1 MFGAFLCSKE
11 FERKERKMDFEQFKE
26 NVKNDLEAR
35 FRTNGTGDVDISYG
49 QITKP
54 NETYEAITVRG
65 EDDQVGVNLNVTRMY
80 EAMQEGDSYLDVFQ
94 KAAETIERGLEQM
107 PEFNITKFQNYEQ
120 MKDTLVMEVV
130 SIEGNQELLS
140 NVPHDKIEDM
150 AVIYRF
156 EVMGNEDGRGTVLVT
171 NALLDQYGIDTDQL
185 KADALSVA
193 PDNKPAVI
201 KSMTETMMEIMGED
215 MFGDLG
221 LNIPDEDEKMFV
233 ATVPDKIHG
242 AGVIAYPDFME
253 QASEKLGG
261 DFYILPS
268 SLHEVLLVKDNCDM
282 SLHELKQMVQEVNET
297 QVSPE
302 EKLTDNVYHYDSQ
315 DKVFEIGDKFE
326 LRQATRVMEESYG
339 MDDKSVL
346 KDLASKKIDAKS
358 NAIQSS
364 SSKDVLDKGVHKQ
377 KAGESL

>member
-1 MFGAFLCSKE
+1 MLGAFLCSKE

-35 FRTNGTGDVDISYG
+35 FRTNGTGDVNISYG

-80 EAMQEGDSYLDVFQ
+80 EAMQEGDSYLEVLQ
-94 KAAETIERGLEQM
+94 KAA
-107 PEFNITKFQNYEQ
+107 
-120 MKDTLVMEVV
+120 
-130 SIEGNQELLS
+130 
-140 NVPHDKIEDM
+140 
-150 AVIYRF
+150 
-156 EVMGNEDGRGTVLVT
+156 
-171 NALLDQYGIDTDQL
+171 
-185 KADALSVA
+185 
-193 PDNKPAVI
+193 
-201 KSMTETMMEIMGED
+201 ETMMEIMGED

-326 LRQATRVMEESYG
+326 LRQATRVMEGSYG

-358 NAIQSS
+358 NALQSS
-364 SSKDVLDKGVHKQ
+364 SSKEVLDKGAHKQ
-377 KAGESL
+377 KAGESLGKIKK

>member
-1 MFGAFLCSKE
+1 MLFRS
-11 FERKERKMDFEQFKE
+11 
-26 NVKNDLEAR
+26 VKNDLEAR

-297 QVSPE
+297 QVSAE

-339 MDDKSVL
+339 MNDKSVL
-346 KDLASKKIDAKS
+346 KDLASKKLDAKS

-364 SSKDVLDKGVHKQ
+364 SSKE
-377 KAGESL
+377 A